1 MAIDREEAWQEAW
14 QEAWHDAAE
23 ALGVDAATDDGST
36 LDLIWDEAAKLM
48 KEWGLPLPASVKQG
62 KAA

>member
-1 MAIDREEAWQEAW
+1 MSIDREEAW

-23 ALGVDAATDDGST
+23 ALGVDATTDDGAT

-48 KEWGLPLPASVKQG
+48 KAWGLPLPASVKQG